1 MPEVHAK
8 VTASG
13 SHRWL
18 HCPASVE
25 RESHFPDRSSP
36 AAAEGTEAHALAEKK
51 LCAWKKNGRRQRFKH
66 DDEVMQEATDGYRD
80 YVIELVN
87 QLKEE
92 GADPELNIE
101 VQLDLSDWIPEG
113 FGTSDACIVSTDCL
127 HIVDLKYGKGVK
139 VDAPENPQM
148 RLYALG
154 AVALF
159 WPIYEFSKV
168 KTHIYQ
174 PRLDHISTEEISVED
189 LLAWGETVKPTAKK
203 AFDGCEEAH
212 SGEWCTFCR
221 CRDVCRTRAQEMFE
235 VIKDQPD
242 KMFMTLEE
250 VAAYLPQLDDAI
262 KWAKGLQDY
271 ALERARSGE
280 KVPGYKLV
288 EGRSVRK
295 VKDPGELACRLQEA
309 GYGPDLIWKPLELQT
324 LTNLEKLV
332 GKKTFATDY
341 KDYLEKPKGK
351 PVLVPESDKRP
362 EWVDQTPEE
371 MFGTTKESEK

>member
-18 HCPASVE
+18 NCTASVE
-25 RESHFPDRSSP
+25 RESHFPDSSSP

-51 LCAWKKNGRRQRFKH
+51 LLGWLKSGRRQRYKCE
-66 DDEVMQEATDGYRD
+66 DEVMQEATDGYRD
-80 YVIELVN
+80 YVIELMN
-87 QLKEE
+87 SLKESS
-92 GADPELNIE
+92 PELNVE
-101 VQLDLSDWIPEG
+101 VQLDLSEWIPEG

-154 AVALF
+154 AVARY
-159 WPIYEFSKV
+159 WPVYEFDKV
-168 KTHIYQ
+168 MTHIYQ
-174 PRLDHISTEEISVED
+174 PRLDHISTEELTVKD
-189 LLAWGETVKPTAKK
+189 LLAWGETVKPKARE
-203 AFDGCEEAH
+203 AFDGTGSAH

-235 VIKDQPD
+235 VLEKQQDP
-242 KMFMTLEE
+242 KFLSVEE
-250 VAAYLPQLDDAI
+250 VAAYLPKLDDAI
-262 KWAKGLQDY
+262 KWAKGLQEH
-271 ALERARSGE
+271 ALSEARSGT
-280 KVPGYKLV
+280 KFPGYKLV

-295 VKDPGELACRLQEA
+295 VREPNLLADALREA
-309 GYGPDLIWKPLELQT
+309 GYGPDLVWKPQELQT
-324 LTNLEKLV
+324 ITNLEKLV
-332 GKKTFATDY
+332 GKKTFASDY
-341 KDYLEKPKGK
+341 GKYLEKPKGK

-362 EWVDQTPEE
+362 EWQDATPEE
-371 MFGTTKESEK
+371 MFGKGE